1 MERDTRLQARS
12 ATRADELPGA
22 ERTHQPSG
30 GWDLWKVGG
39 KVFMLH
45 TAMPGEPVVI
55 LKADPADAKSLREAH
70 EQITAGYHMN
80 KEHWITLHPGGGIEP
95 RLVDDLV
102 TESYLLVVE
111 GLPKKKRP
119 VDPDTFRHPQPRQP
133 SS

>member
-1 MERDTRLQARS
+1 MEHDTRLQARS

-22 ERTHQPSG
+22 ERTHQASG
-30 GWDLWKVGG
+30 DWDLWKVGG

-55 LKADPADAKSLREAH
+55 LKSDPADAKFLREAH

-95 RLVDDLV
+95 RLVDNLV

-119 VDPDTFRHPQPRQP
+119 VDPDEFRHSRPRRP